1 MSDATQRATLLP
13 TTSVGSF
20 PKPDY
25 LVTARNLYAKNQ
37 ISREELT
44 ELERK
49 ATRECIL
56 LQERLGIDILVHGEM
71 ERGDMTAFFAEQ
83 LEGMGISGLVRSYGN
98 RYYRKPIVI
107 GPIRRRRPMT
117 VEMFEFAQRLTDKPV
132 KGMLTGPY
140 TMTDW
145 SFNEYYPTRRE
156 TIMAFAEVI
165 RQEAE
170 DLQGAGARYIQ
181 IDEPALST
189 RPDELPVA
197 IEAMRLITGGLKVKT
212 ISHMCY
218 GDFKSIYPGLLQL
231 PVDQLDLEAANNDF
245 ALIELI
251 KTHPFTKEI
260 ALGVVDSHDHRVET
274 KEEIAAG
281 IRKALTVLRPEQ
293 VYIDP
298 DCGLKTRTWGEAEQK
313 LGVMMQAV
321 REVREE
327 LARKPAAAH

>member
-1 MSDATQRATLLP
+1 MKLLQ

-25 LVTARNLYAKNQ
+25 LVSARNLYAKSQ
-37 ISREELT
+37 LSREELA
-44 ELERK
+44 ELEKK
-49 ATRECIL
+49 ATREVIA
-56 LQERLGIDILVHGEM
+56 LQERLGLDILVDGEM

-98 RYYRKPIVI
+98 RYYRKPIVV
-107 GPIRRRRPMT
+107 GPIRRVKPMT
-117 VEMFEFAQRLTDKPV
+117 VPMYQFAQSLTEKPV

-145 SFNEYYPTRRE
+145 SFNEYYPSRRD

-165 RQEAE
+165 REEAE
-170 DLQGAGARYIQ
+170 DLQRAGARYIQ

-197 IEAMRLITGGLKVKT
+197 IEAMHIVTDGLKAKT

-218 GDFKSIYPGLLQL
+218 GDFDTIYPGLLEL
-231 PVDQLDLEAANNDF
+231 PVQQLDLEAANNDF

-251 KTHPFTKEI
+251 RKHPFTKEI
-260 ALGVVDSHDHRVET
+260 ALGVVDSHDHRIET
-274 KEEIAAG
+274 KDEVVAG
-281 IRKALTVLRPEQ
+281 IRRALEVLRPEQ
-293 VYIDP
+293 VLIDP
-298 DCGLKTRTWGEAEQK
+298 DCGLKTRSWQEAERK
-313 LGVMMQAV
+313 LAV
-321 REVREE
+321 IVEAANQVREE
-327 LARKPAAAH
+327 LSKKPKPAKVR

>member
-1 MSDATQRATLLP
+1 MTLLP
-13 TTSVGSF
+13 TTTVGSF

-25 LVTARNLYAKNQ
+25 LVRARTLYARNQL
-37 ISREELT
+37 SRDELT

-49 ATRECIL
+49 ATREVIA
-56 LQERLGIDILVHGEM
+56 LQEKLGLDILVDGEM
-71 ERGDMTAFFAEQ
+71 YRGDMTAFFAEQ
-83 LEGMGISGLVRSYGN
+83 LEGMGTSGLVRSYGN

-107 GPIRRRRPMT
+107 GEIRRPRPMT
-117 VEMFEFAQRLTDKPV
+117 VEWYTYAQGLTKKPV

-145 SFNEYYPTRRE
+145 SFNEHYPSRKD

-170 DLQGAGARYIQ
+170 DLQRAGAQYIQ

-197 IEAMRLITGGLKVKT
+197 IEAMHRVTDGLKVKT

-218 GDFKSIYPGLLQL
+218 GDFRSIYPGLLKL

-251 KTHPFTKEI
+251 KSAPFTKEI
-260 ALGVVDSHDHRVET
+260 ALGVVDSHDHRIESKDQVV
-274 KEEIAAG
+274 AG
-281 IRKALTVLRPEQ
+281 IRKALTVLKPEQ
-293 VYIDP
+293 VTIDP
-298 DCGLKTRTWGEAEQK
+298 DCGLKTRTWQEAEAK
-313 LGVMMQAV
+313 LATLVAAV
-321 REVREE
+321 REVREG
-327 LARKPAAAH
+327 LARSATPVA

>member
-1 MSDATQRATLLP
+1 MTILP

-37 ISREELT
+37 ISRDELA

-49 ATRECIL
+49 ATRECIA
-56 LQERLGIDILVHGEM
+56 LQERLGIDILVDGEM

-83 LEGMGISGLVRSYGN
+83 LDGMGISGLVRSYGN
-98 RYYRKPIVI
+98 RYYRKPIVV
-107 GPIRRRRPMT
+107 GPIRRRHPMT
-117 VEMFEFAQRLTDKPV
+117 VEMFEYAQRLTDKPV

-145 SFNEYYPTRRE
+145 SFNEYYPSRRD
-156 TIMAFAEVI
+156 TILAFAEVI

-170 DLQGAGARYIQ
+170 DLERAGARYIQ

-197 IEAMRLITGGLKVKT
+197 IEAMHLITDGLKVKT

-218 GDFKSIYPGLLQL
+218 GDFKSIYPGLLEL

-251 KTHPFTKEI
+251 KSPPFTKEI
-260 ALGVVDSHDHRVET
+260 ALGVVDSHDHQIET
-274 KEEIAAG
+274 KDEVVAG
-281 IRKALTVLRPEQ
+281 IRKALGILKPDQ
-293 VYIDP
+293 VTIDP
-298 DCGLKTRTWGEAEQK
+298 DCGLKTRTWAEAEQK
-313 LGVMMQAV
+313 LAVMVQAV

-327 LARKPAAAH
+327 LARKTAQVR

>member
-1 MSDATQRATLLP
+1 MTLLP
-13 TTSVGSF
+13 TTTVGSF

-25 LVTARNLYAKNQ
+25 LVRARTLYARNQL
-37 ISREELT
+37 SREELT

-49 ATRECIL
+49 ATREVIA
-56 LQERLGIDILVHGEM
+56 LQEKLGLDILVDGEM
-71 ERGDMTAFFAEQ
+71 YRGDMTAFFAEQ
-83 LEGMGISGLVRSYGN
+83 LKGMGTSGLVRSYGN

-107 GPIRRRRPMT
+107 GEIRRPRPMT
-117 VEMFEFAQRLTDKPV
+117 VEWYTYAQGLTKKPV

-145 SFNEYYPTRRE
+145 SFNEHYPSRKD

-170 DLQGAGARYIQ
+170 DLQRAGAQYIQ

-189 RPDELPVA
+189 RPDELPIA
-197 IEAMRLITGGLKVKT
+197 IEAMHRVTDGLKVKT

-218 GDFKSIYPGLLQL
+218 GDFRSIYPGLLEL

-245 ALIELI
+245 ALIDLI
-251 KTHPFTKEI
+251 KSAPFTKEI
-260 ALGVVDSHDHRVET
+260 ALGVVDSHDHRIESKDEVV
-274 KEEIAAG
+274 AG
-281 IRKALTVLRPEQ
+281 IRKALTVLRPGQ
-293 VYIDP
+293 VTIDP
-298 DCGLKTRTWGEAEQK
+298 DCGLKTRTWEEAEAK
-313 LGVMMQAV
+313 LAALVAAV

-327 LARKPAAAH
+327 LSRSATPVA